1 MLQLWTISCRD
12 EEEGPIPEKRT
23 AAMERLMGAIHKAL
37 RRGDIFA
44 QYSVSQYII
53 ILPDITEENAEMVG
67 KRILALYNNNKDQ
80 NGRCP
85 EVCFKNQQ
93 LMT

>member
-1 MLQLWTISCRD
+1 MLQLWTVACR
-12 EEEGPIPEKRT
+12 EEYGLVPEKLSD
-23 AAMERLMGAIHKAL
+23 AMERLKTAIHEAL

-67 KRILALYNNNKDQ
+67 KRILALYNNHKEKM
-80 NGRCP
+80 GSST
-85 EVCFKNQQ
+85 EICFKNQQ